1 VIHTHPA
8 SHAGYY
14 PGAQGMSLK
23 LMVDKGTGFIL
34 GAEAVGRE
42 GVDKRIDVIATAMR
56 GGLKAVELAD
66 LELAYA
72 PPFGSAKDPV
82 NMLGYIAENVSSGI
96 TPIAQWSE
104 VNTLITQGWKIIDV
118 RSKGEFDKGHI
129 PNSINISIDE
139 MRERI
144 NEVPKEKILITCQ
157 VGQRGHAATRLL
169 RELGYEAI
177 NLDGGYMTWSNSPAN
192 LNQKEQVNV

>member
-1 VIHTHPA
+1 
-8 SHAGYY
+8 
-14 PGAQGMSLK
+14 
-23 LMVDKGTGFIL
+23 
-34 GAEAVGRE
+34 
-42 GVDKRIDVIATAMR
+42 MR

-96 TPIAQWSE
+96 TLTAQWSE